1 MITSYEIRKE
11 NNEEVLYLKL
21 DFSDDF
27 AKFNFKEKTQKL
39 EEVVREFINKT
50 KLDFKGTKVAIVI
63 GGIVVGTL
71 ILKSPIFKI
80 ENEENLKLNNNIEVV
95 ENIKDLPILE
105 NSDYLNET
113 IDEKEADNIVSSNI
127 NKEEKEEET
136 INKNQTEQVENTKN
150 VEIENNVE
158 KEQTQIKEEQS
169 DSSVIEDITKKEEQ
183 PSTKEENKTY
193 VTVYRTNGTVINLEL
208 EEYVIGV
215 VGAEMPAS
223 FSEQALMA
231 QAIIARTY
239 ALKAKQTG
247 KKLTDTVSTQS
258 YIDIDQMKNKW
269 GNSFNT
275 YYNKIKNAVENT
287 NGEYL
292 SYNGNYI
299 EALYHST
306 NNGKTESSLDVFGNY
321 YPYLISVSSE
331 YDKNAS
337 SYLRTISMP
346 LDTISNKLGLS
357 LNNDSVISI
366 LSYTDGGN
374 IKEININGNNF
385 SGKKVRELLGLR
397 SADFDISISD
407 NNANITTRGYGHGVG
422 MSQYGANGMA
432 NAGYSYKD
440 ILSHY
445 YPGTTLTK

>member
-1 MITSYEIRKE
+1 MVINMFDNYIVKNETLYIDLNINYDFGNFKNTKTNFKKELKKFLNSLKINFNKIVLTCSGVIIGSIILTNNNFNDEVSMKYVPNIDTRIPYIAHYDNEEKTDDNIIVNNDVNEVKE
-11 NNEEVLYLKL
+11 NVNNSQNISKSV
-21 DFSDDF
+21 
-27 AKFNFKEKTQKL
+27 EKS
-39 EEVVREFINKT
+39 V
-50 KLDFKGTKVAIVI
+50 
-63 GGIVVGTL
+63 
-71 ILKSPIFKI
+71 
-80 ENEENLKLNNNIEVV
+80 NIEHT
-95 ENIKDLPILE
+95 N
-105 NSDYLNET
+105 
-113 IDEKEADNIVSSNI
+113 ADNTNVN
-127 NKEEKEEET
+127 
-136 INKNQTEQVENTKN
+136 NTTN
-150 VEIENNVE
+150 
-158 KEQTQIKEEQS
+158 
-169 DSSVIEDITKKEEQ
+169 SSVSEI
-183 PSTKEENKTY
+183 
-193 VTVYRTNGTVINLEL
+193 TVYRSNGSVINLNMTDYL
-208 EEYVIGV
+208 IGV
-215 VGAEMPAS
+215 VSSEMPAS
-223 FSEQALMA
+223 FNLEALKA
-231 QAIIARTY
+231 QSVLARTY

-269 GNSFNT
+269 GKSFNT

-357 LNNDSVISI
+357 LNNDSVINI

-432 NAGYSYKD
+432 NAGYGYKD

>member
-1 MITSYEIRKE
+1 MVINMFDNYIVKNETLYIDLNINYDFGNFKNTKTNFKKELKKFLNNLKINFNKIVLTCSGVIIGSIILTNNNFNNEVSMKYVPNIDTRIPYIAHYSNVEKIDDNIIVNSDVNEVKE
-11 NNEEVLYLKL
+11 NV
-21 DFSDDF
+21 
-27 AKFNFKEKTQKL
+27 
-39 EEVVREFINKT
+39 
-50 KLDFKGTKVAIVI
+50 
-63 GGIVVGTL
+63 
-71 ILKSPIFKI
+71 
-80 ENEENLKLNNNIEVV
+80 NISQD
-95 ENIKDLPILE
+95 I
-105 NSDYLNET
+105 S
-113 IDEKEADNIVSSNI
+113 
-127 NKEEKEEET
+127 
-136 INKNQTEQVENTKN
+136 KN
-150 VEIENNVE
+150 VENSVNKEPRIIENTN
-158 KEQTQIKEEQS
+158 S
-169 DSSVIEDITKKEEQ
+169 DNTTNSSMSEITI
-183 PSTKEENKTY
+183 
-193 VTVYRTNGTVINLEL
+193 YRSNGSVINLNMTDYL
-208 EEYVIGV
+208 IGV
-215 VGAEMPAS
+215 VSSEMPAS
-223 FSEQALMA
+223 FNLEALKA
-231 QAIIARTY
+231 QSVLTRTY

-247 KKLTDTVSTQS
+247 RKLTDTVSTQS

-337 SYLRTISMP
+337 NYLRTINMP

-357 LNNDSVISI
+357 LNNDSVINI

>member
-1 MITSYEIRKE
+1 MFDSYIVK
-11 NNEEVLYLKL
+11 NETLYIDLNINY
-21 DFSDDF
+21 DFG
-27 AKFNFKEKTQKL
+27 NFKNTKTSFKKEL
-39 EEVVREFINKT
+39 KEFLN
-50 KLDFKGTKVAIVI
+50 
-63 GGIVVGTL
+63 
-71 ILKSPIFKI
+71 
-80 ENEENLKLNNNIEVV
+80 NLKINFNKIVLTCSGVIIGSIILTNNNFNNKVSMKYV
-95 ENIKDLPILE
+95 PNIDTSIPYITHYDNEKKDDNISV
-105 NSDYLNET
+105 NNDVNET
-113 IDEKEADNIVSSNI
+113 A
-127 NKEEKEEET
+127 
-136 INKNQTEQVENTKN
+136 KN
-150 VEIENNVE
+150 VNNGQIINNNVE
-158 KEQTQIKEEQS
+158 KSVNTEYTNVDNTS
-169 DSSVIEDITKKEEQ
+169 TNNSTNSSVSEI
-183 PSTKEENKTY
+183 
-193 VTVYRTNGTVINLEL
+193 TVYRSNGSVINLNMTDYL
-208 EEYVIGV
+208 IGV
-215 VGAEMPAS
+215 VSSEMPAS
-223 FSEQALMA
+223 FNLEALKA
-231 QAIIARTY
+231 QSVLARTY

-275 YYNKIKNAVENT
+275 FYNKIKNAVENT

-337 SYLRTISMP
+337 SYLRTINMP

-357 LNNDSVISI
+357 LNNDSVINI

-397 SADFDISISD
+397 STDFDISISD

-440 ILSHY
+440 ILAHY

>member
-1 MITSYEIRKE
+1 MVINMFDSYIVKNEILYIDLNINYDFGNFKNTKTNFKKE
-11 NNEEVLYLKL
+11 LKKFLNSLKINFNKIVLTCSGVIIGSIILTNNNFNNEVSMKYVPNI
-21 DFSDDF
+21 DTRIPYITHYD
-27 AKFNFKEKTQKL
+27 
-39 EEVVREFINKT
+39 
-50 KLDFKGTKVAIVI
+50 
-63 GGIVVGTL
+63 
-71 ILKSPIFKI
+71 
-80 ENEENLKLNNNIEVV
+80 NEEKIDDNIIV
-95 ENIKDLPILE
+95 
-105 NSDYLNET
+105 NSDVNET
-113 IDEKEADNIVSSNI
+113 KKNVNSSQNIS
-127 NKEEKEEET
+127 
-136 INKNQTEQVENTKN
+136 KN
-150 VEIENNVE
+150 VEKSVNIEHTNTDNTSANN
-158 KEQTQIKEEQS
+158 TTN
-169 DSSVIEDITKKEEQ
+169 SSVSEI
-183 PSTKEENKTY
+183 
-193 VTVYRTNGTVINLEL
+193 TVYRSNGSVINLNMTNYL
-208 EEYVIGV
+208 IGV
-215 VGAEMPAS
+215 VSSEMPAS
-223 FSEQALMA
+223 FNLEALKA
-231 QAIIARTY
+231 QSVLARTY

-247 KKLTDTVSTQS
+247 KKLTDTASTQS
-258 YIDIDQMKNKW
+258 YIDMDQMKNKW
-269 GNSFNT
+269 GKSFNT

-337 SYLRTISMP
+337 SYLRTINMP

-397 SADFDISISD
+397 STDFDISISD

-432 NAGYSYKD
+432 NAGYGYKD

>member
-1 MITSYEIRKE
+1 MVINMFDNYIVKNETLYIDLNINYDFGNFKNTKTNFKKELKKFLNNLKINFNKIVLTCSGVIIGSIILTNNNFNNEVSMKYVPNIDTRIPYITHYGNEEKIDDNIIVNSDVNEIKE
-11 NNEEVLYLKL
+11 NV
-21 DFSDDF
+21 
-27 AKFNFKEKTQKL
+27 
-39 EEVVREFINKT
+39 
-50 KLDFKGTKVAIVI
+50 
-63 GGIVVGTL
+63 
-71 ILKSPIFKI
+71 
-80 ENEENLKLNNNIEVV
+80 NISQD
-95 ENIKDLPILE
+95 I
-105 NSDYLNET
+105 S
-113 IDEKEADNIVSSNI
+113 
-127 NKEEKEEET
+127 
-136 INKNQTEQVENTKN
+136 KN
-150 VEIENNVE
+150 VENYVNKEPKIIENTN
-158 KEQTQIKEEQS
+158 S
-169 DSSVIEDITKKEEQ
+169 DNTTNSSMSEITI
-183 PSTKEENKTY
+183 
-193 VTVYRTNGTVINLEL
+193 YRSNGSIINLNMTDYL
-208 EEYVIGV
+208 IGV
-215 VGAEMPAS
+215 VSSEMPAS
-223 FSEQALMA
+223 FNLEALKA
-231 QAIIARTY
+231 QSVLARTY

-269 GNSFNT
+269 ENSFNT

-337 SYLRTISMP
+337 SYLRTINMP
-346 LDTISNKLGLS
+346 LDTISNKLGLN

>member
-1 MITSYEIRKE
+1 MVINMFDNYIVKNETLYIDLNINYDFGNFKNTKTNFKKELKKFLNNLKINFNKIVLTCSGVIIGSIILTNNNFNNEVSMKYVPNIDTRIPYIAHYDNEEKTDDSIIVNSDVNETKE
-11 NNEEVLYLKL
+11 NVNN
-21 DFSDDF
+21 SQ
-27 AKFNFKEKTQKL
+27 N
-39 EEVVREFINKT
+39 IS
-50 KLDFKGTKVAIVI
+50 
-63 GGIVVGTL
+63 
-71 ILKSPIFKI
+71 KS
-80 ENEENLKLNNNIEVV
+80 
-95 ENIKDLPILE
+95 
-105 NSDYLNET
+105 
-113 IDEKEADNIVSSNI
+113 
-127 NKEEKEEET
+127 
-136 INKNQTEQVENTKN
+136 
-150 VEIENNVE
+150 VE
-158 KEQTQIKEEQS
+158 KSVNTEYVNTDNTS
-169 DSSVIEDITKKEEQ
+169 VNNTTNSSVSEI
-183 PSTKEENKTY
+183 
-193 VTVYRTNGTVINLEL
+193 TVYRSNGSVINLNMTDYL
-208 EEYVIGV
+208 IGV
-215 VGAEMPAS
+215 VSSEMPAS
-223 FSEQALMA
+223 FNLEALKA
-231 QAIIARTY
+231 QSVLARTY

-337 SYLRTISMP
+337 GYLRTINMP
-346 LDTISNKLGLS
+346 LDTISNKLGLN

-385 SGKKVRELLGLR
+385 SGKKLRELLGLR

>member
-1 MITSYEIRKE
+1 MFDNYIIKNETLYIDLNINYDFGNFKNTKTNFKNELKKFLNNLKINFNKIVLTCSGVIIGSIILTNNNF
-11 NNEEVLYLKL
+11 NNEVSMKYVPNIDTSIPYITHYDNEKK
-21 DFSDDF
+21 DD
-27 AKFNFKEKTQKL
+27 NIS
-39 EEVVREFINKT
+39 V
-50 KLDFKGTKVAIVI
+50 
-63 GGIVVGTL
+63 
-71 ILKSPIFKI
+71 
-80 ENEENLKLNNNIEVV
+80 NNDV
-95 ENIKDLPILE
+95 
-105 NSDYLNET
+105 NET
-113 IDEKEADNIVSSNI
+113 
-127 NKEEKEEET
+127 
-136 INKNQTEQVENTKN
+136 TKN
-150 VEIENNVE
+150 VNNGQIVNNNVE
-158 KEQTQIKEEQS
+158 KSVNTEHSNIDNVSFNSTTN
-169 DSSVIEDITKKEEQ
+169 SSVSEI
-183 PSTKEENKTY
+183 
-193 VTVYRTNGTVINLEL
+193 TVYRSNGSVINLNMTDYL
-208 EEYVIGV
+208 IGV
-215 VGAEMPAS
+215 VSSEMPAS
-223 FSEQALMA
+223 FNLEALKA
-231 QAIIARTY
+231 QSVLARTY

-247 KKLTDTVSTQS
+247 KKLTDTVNTQS

-337 SYLRTISMP
+337 SYLRTINMP

>member
-1 MITSYEIRKE
+1 MFDSYIIKNETLYIDLNINYDFGNFKNTKTNFKKELKKFLNSLKINFNKIVLTCSGIIIGSIILANNNFNDEVSMKYVPNIDTSIPYIAHYD
-11 NNEEVLYLKL
+11 NEEKT
-21 DFSDDF
+21 DD
-27 AKFNFKEKTQKL
+27 N
-39 EEVVREFINKT
+39 I
-50 KLDFKGTKVAIVI
+50 IV
-63 GGIVVGTL
+63 
-71 ILKSPIFKI
+71 
-80 ENEENLKLNNNIEVV
+80 NNDV
-95 ENIKDLPILE
+95 
-105 NSDYLNET
+105 NET
-113 IDEKEADNIVSSNI
+113 TENVNNSQNIS
-127 NKEEKEEET
+127 
-136 INKNQTEQVENTKN
+136 KN
-150 VEIENNVE
+150 VEKPVNTEHTNTDNTSTNN
-158 KEQTQIKEEQS
+158 TTN
-169 DSSVIEDITKKEEQ
+169 SSVSEI
-183 PSTKEENKTY
+183 
-193 VTVYRTNGTVINLEL
+193 TVYRSNGSVINLNMTDYL
-208 EEYVIGV
+208 IGV
-215 VGAEMPAS
+215 VSSEMPAS
-223 FSEQALMA
+223 FNLEALKA
-231 QAIIARTY
+231 QSVLARTY

-258 YIDIDQMKNKW
+258 YTDIDQMKNKW

-321 YPYLISVSSE
+321 YPYLVSVSSE

-366 LSYTDGGN
+366 ISYTDGGN

>member
-1 MITSYEIRKE
+1 MVINMFDNYIVKNETLYIDLNINYDFGNFKNTKTNFKKE
-11 NNEEVLYLKL
+11 LKKFLNSLKINFNKIVLTCSGVIIGSIILTNNNFNNEVSMKYIPNIDTKIPYIAHYDNE
-21 DFSDDF
+21 
-27 AKFNFKEKTQKL
+27 EKTDDN
-39 EEVVREFINKT
+39 I
-50 KLDFKGTKVAIVI
+50 IV
-63 GGIVVGTL
+63 
-71 ILKSPIFKI
+71 
-80 ENEENLKLNNNIEVV
+80 
-95 ENIKDLPILE
+95 
-105 NSDYLNET
+105 NSDVNET
-113 IDEKEADNIVSSNI
+113 KKNVNNSQNISKSVEKSVNTEHSNI
-127 NKEEKEEET
+127 D
-136 INKNQTEQVENTKN
+136 NTSA
-150 VEIENNVE
+150 NN
-158 KEQTQIKEEQS
+158 TTN
-169 DSSVIEDITKKEEQ
+169 SSVSKI
-183 PSTKEENKTY
+183 
-193 VTVYRTNGTVINLEL
+193 TVYRSNGSVINLNMTDYL
-208 EEYVIGV
+208 IGV
-215 VGAEMPAS
+215 VSSEMPAS
-223 FSEQALMA
+223 FNLEALKA
-231 QAIIARTY
+231 QSVLARTY

-299 EALYHST
+299 ETLYHST

-337 SYLRTISMP
+337 SYLRTINMP

-397 SADFDISISD
+397 SADFDICISD
-407 NNANITTRGYGHGVG
+407 NNANITTKGYGHGVG

-432 NAGYSYKD
+432 NAGYGYKD

>member
-1 MITSYEIRKE
+1 MFDNYIIKNETLYIDLNINYDFGNFKNTKTSFKKE
-11 NNEEVLYLKL
+11 LKEFLNNLKINFNKIVLTCSGIIIGSIILTNNNFNDEVSMKYIPNIDTSIPYIAHNDNEEKI
-21 DFSDDF
+21 DD
-27 AKFNFKEKTQKL
+27 
-39 EEVVREFINKT
+39 
-50 KLDFKGTKVAIVI
+50 
-63 GGIVVGTL
+63 
-71 ILKSPIFKI
+71 
-80 ENEENLKLNNNIEVV
+80 NIIIYNDV
-95 ENIKDLPILE
+95 
-105 NSDYLNET
+105 NET
-113 IDEKEADNIVSSNI
+113 
-127 NKEEKEEET
+127 
-136 INKNQTEQVENTKN
+136 TKN
-150 VEIENNVE
+150 VNNSQNISKNVE
-158 KEQTQIKEEQS
+158 KSVNTEHNNTDNTS
-169 DSSVIEDITKKEEQ
+169 SNNTTNSSVSEI
-183 PSTKEENKTY
+183 
-193 VTVYRTNGTVINLEL
+193 TVYRSNGSVINLNMTDYL
-208 EEYVIGV
+208 IGV
-215 VGAEMPAS
+215 VSSEMPAS
-223 FSEQALMA
+223 FNLEALKA
-231 QAIIARTY
+231 QSVLARTY

-337 SYLRTISMP
+337 SYLRTINMP
-346 LDTISNKLGLS
+346 LDTISNKLGLN

>member
-1 MITSYEIRKE
+1 MVINMFDNYIVKNETLYIDLNINYDFGNFKNTKTNFKKELKKFLNNLKINFNKIVLTCSGVIIGSIILTNNNFNNEVSIKYVPNIDTRIPYITHYGNEEKIDDNIIVNSDVNEIKE
-11 NNEEVLYLKL
+11 NV
-21 DFSDDF
+21 
-27 AKFNFKEKTQKL
+27 
-39 EEVVREFINKT
+39 
-50 KLDFKGTKVAIVI
+50 
-63 GGIVVGTL
+63 
-71 ILKSPIFKI
+71 
-80 ENEENLKLNNNIEVV
+80 NISQD
-95 ENIKDLPILE
+95 I
-105 NSDYLNET
+105 S
-113 IDEKEADNIVSSNI
+113 
-127 NKEEKEEET
+127 
-136 INKNQTEQVENTKN
+136 KN
-150 VEIENNVE
+150 VENYVNKEPKIIENTN
-158 KEQTQIKEEQS
+158 S
-169 DSSVIEDITKKEEQ
+169 DNTTNSSMSEITI
-183 PSTKEENKTY
+183 
-193 VTVYRTNGTVINLEL
+193 YRSNGSIINLNMTDYL
-208 EEYVIGV
+208 IGV
-215 VGAEMPAS
+215 VSSEMPAS
-223 FSEQALMA
+223 FNLEALKA
-231 QAIIARTY
+231 QSVLARTY

-269 GNSFNT
+269 ENSFNT

-337 SYLRTISMP
+337 SYLRTINMP
-346 LDTISNKLGLS
+346 LDTISNKLGLN

>member
-1 MITSYEIRKE
+1 MFDSYIIKNETLYIDLNINYDFGNFKNTKTNFKKELKKFLNSLKINFNKIVLTCSGVIIGSIILTNNNFNDEVSMKYVPNIDTSIPYIAHYD
-11 NNEEVLYLKL
+11 NEEKT
-21 DFSDDF
+21 DD
-27 AKFNFKEKTQKL
+27 N
-39 EEVVREFINKT
+39 I
-50 KLDFKGTKVAIVI
+50 IV
-63 GGIVVGTL
+63 
-71 ILKSPIFKI
+71 
-80 ENEENLKLNNNIEVV
+80 NNDV
-95 ENIKDLPILE
+95 
-105 NSDYLNET
+105 NET
-113 IDEKEADNIVSSNI
+113 TENVNNSQNIS
-127 NKEEKEEET
+127 
-136 INKNQTEQVENTKN
+136 KN
-150 VEIENNVE
+150 VEKPVNTEHTNTDNTSTNN
-158 KEQTQIKEEQS
+158 TTN
-169 DSSVIEDITKKEEQ
+169 SSVSEI
-183 PSTKEENKTY
+183 
-193 VTVYRTNGTVINLEL
+193 TVYRSNGSVINLNMTDYL
-208 EEYVIGV
+208 IGV
-215 VGAEMPAS
+215 VSSEMPAS
-223 FSEQALMA
+223 FNLEALKA
-231 QAIIARTY
+231 QSVLARTY

-321 YPYLISVSSE
+321 YPYLVSVSSE

-366 LSYTDGGN
+366 ISYTDGGN

-422 MSQYGANGMA
+422 MSQYGANEIA

>member
-1 MITSYEIRKE
+1 MFDNYIVKNETLYIDLNINYDFGNFKNTKTNFKKE
-11 NNEEVLYLKL
+11 LKKFLNNLKINFNKIVLTCSGVIIGSIILTNNNFNNEVSMKYVPNIDTRIPYITHYDNE
-21 DFSDDF
+21 
-27 AKFNFKEKTQKL
+27 EKTDDN
-39 EEVVREFINKT
+39 I
-50 KLDFKGTKVAIVI
+50 IV
-63 GGIVVGTL
+63 
-71 ILKSPIFKI
+71 
-80 ENEENLKLNNNIEVV
+80 NNDV
-95 ENIKDLPILE
+95 
-105 NSDYLNET
+105 NET
-113 IDEKEADNIVSSNI
+113 
-127 NKEEKEEET
+127 
-136 INKNQTEQVENTKN
+136 TKN
-150 VEIENNVE
+150 VNNGQIINNNVE
-158 KEQTQIKEEQS
+158 KSVNTEYTNV
-169 DSSVIEDITKKEEQ
+169 DNTNVNNTTNSSVSEITI
-183 PSTKEENKTY
+183 
-193 VTVYRTNGTVINLEL
+193 YRSNGSVINLNMTDYL
-208 EEYVIGV
+208 IGV
-215 VGAEMPAS
+215 VSSEMPAS
-223 FSEQALMA
+223 FNLEALKT
-231 QAIIARTY
+231 QSVLARTY

-247 KKLTDTVSTQS
+247 KKLTDTVNTQS

-337 SYLRTISMP
+337 SYLKAISMP
-346 LDTISNKLGLS
+346 LDTISNKLGLN

>member
-1 MITSYEIRKE
+1 MFDNYIVKNETLYIDLNINYDFGNFKNTKTNFKKELKKFLNSLKINFNKIVLTCSGVIIGSIILTNNNFNDEVSMKYVPNIDTRIPYIAHYDNEEKTDDNIIVNNDVNEVKE
-11 NNEEVLYLKL
+11 NVNNSQNISKSV
-21 DFSDDF
+21 
-27 AKFNFKEKTQKL
+27 EKS
-39 EEVVREFINKT
+39 V
-50 KLDFKGTKVAIVI
+50 
-63 GGIVVGTL
+63 
-71 ILKSPIFKI
+71 
-80 ENEENLKLNNNIEVV
+80 NIEHT
-95 ENIKDLPILE
+95 N
-105 NSDYLNET
+105 
-113 IDEKEADNIVSSNI
+113 ADNTNVN
-127 NKEEKEEET
+127 
-136 INKNQTEQVENTKN
+136 NTTN
-150 VEIENNVE
+150 
-158 KEQTQIKEEQS
+158 
-169 DSSVIEDITKKEEQ
+169 SSVSEI
-183 PSTKEENKTY
+183 
-193 VTVYRTNGTVINLEL
+193 TVYRSNGSVINLNMTDYL
-208 EEYVIGV
+208 IGV
-215 VGAEMPAS
+215 VSSEMPAS
-223 FSEQALMA
+223 FNLEALKA
-231 QAIIARTY
+231 QSVLARTY

-269 GNSFNT
+269 GKSFNT

-357 LNNDSVISI
+357 LNNDSVINI

-432 NAGYSYKD
+432 NAGYGYKD

>member
-1 MITSYEIRKE
+1 MVINMFDNYIVKNETLYIDLNINYDFGNFKNTKTNFKKE
-11 NNEEVLYLKL
+11 LKKFLNSLKINFNKIVLTCSGIIIGSIILINNNFNNEVSMKYVPNIDTRIPYIAHYDNE
-21 DFSDDF
+21 
-27 AKFNFKEKTQKL
+27 EKTDDNIIVNNDVN
-39 EEVVREFINKT
+39 ET
-50 KLDFKGTKVAIVI
+50 KKNVNNSQNIS
-63 GGIVVGTL
+63 
-71 ILKSPIFKI
+71 KSVEKSV
-80 ENEENLKLNNNIEVV
+80 NIEHA
-95 ENIKDLPILE
+95 N
-105 NSDYLNET
+105 
-113 IDEKEADNIVSSNI
+113 ADNTSVN
-127 NKEEKEEET
+127 
-136 INKNQTEQVENTKN
+136 NTTN
-150 VEIENNVE
+150 
-158 KEQTQIKEEQS
+158 
-169 DSSVIEDITKKEEQ
+169 SSVSEI
-183 PSTKEENKTY
+183 
-193 VTVYRTNGTVINLEL
+193 TVYRSNGSVINLNMTDYL
-208 EEYVIGV
+208 IGV
-215 VGAEMPAS
+215 VSSEMPAS
-223 FSEQALMA
+223 FNLEALKA
-231 QAIIARTY
+231 QSVLARTY
-239 ALKAKQTG
+239 ALKTKQTE

-357 LNNDSVISI
+357 LNNDSVINI

-374 IKEININGNNF
+374 IKEININENNF

>member
-1 MITSYEIRKE
+1 MVINMFDNYIVKNETLYIDLNINYDFGNFKNTKINFKKELKKFLNNLKINFNKIVLTCSGVIIGSIILTNNNFNNEVSMKYVPNIDTRIPYITHYSNEEKIDDNIIVNSDVNEVKE
-11 NNEEVLYLKL
+11 NV
-21 DFSDDF
+21 
-27 AKFNFKEKTQKL
+27 
-39 EEVVREFINKT
+39 
-50 KLDFKGTKVAIVI
+50 
-63 GGIVVGTL
+63 
-71 ILKSPIFKI
+71 
-80 ENEENLKLNNNIEVV
+80 NISQD
-95 ENIKDLPILE
+95 I
-105 NSDYLNET
+105 S
-113 IDEKEADNIVSSNI
+113 
-127 NKEEKEEET
+127 
-136 INKNQTEQVENTKN
+136 KN
-150 VEIENNVE
+150 VENSVNKEPRIIENTN
-158 KEQTQIKEEQS
+158 S
-169 DSSVIEDITKKEEQ
+169 DNTTNSSMSEITI
-183 PSTKEENKTY
+183 
-193 VTVYRTNGTVINLEL
+193 YRSNGSIINLNMTDYL
-208 EEYVIGV
+208 IGV
-215 VGAEMPAS
+215 VSSEMPAS
-223 FSEQALMA
+223 FNLEALKA
-231 QAIIARTY
+231 QSVLARTY

-269 GNSFNT
+269 ENSFNT

-337 SYLRTISMP
+337 SYLRTINMP

>member
-1 MITSYEIRKE
+1 MVINMFDNYIVKNETLYIDLNINYDFGNFKNTKTNFKKELKKFLNNLKINFNKIVLTCSGVIIGSIILTNNNFNNEVSIKYVPNIDTRIPYITHYGNEEKIDDNIIVNSDVNKIKE
-11 NNEEVLYLKL
+11 NV
-21 DFSDDF
+21 
-27 AKFNFKEKTQKL
+27 
-39 EEVVREFINKT
+39 
-50 KLDFKGTKVAIVI
+50 
-63 GGIVVGTL
+63 
-71 ILKSPIFKI
+71 
-80 ENEENLKLNNNIEVV
+80 NISQD
-95 ENIKDLPILE
+95 I
-105 NSDYLNET
+105 S
-113 IDEKEADNIVSSNI
+113 
-127 NKEEKEEET
+127 
-136 INKNQTEQVENTKN
+136 KN
-150 VEIENNVE
+150 VENYVNKEPKIIENTN
-158 KEQTQIKEEQS
+158 S
-169 DSSVIEDITKKEEQ
+169 DNTTNSSMSEITI
-183 PSTKEENKTY
+183 
-193 VTVYRTNGTVINLEL
+193 YRSNGSIINLNMTDYL
-208 EEYVIGV
+208 IGV
-215 VGAEMPAS
+215 VSSEMPAS
-223 FSEQALMA
+223 FNLEALKA
-231 QAIIARTY
+231 QSVLARTY

-269 GNSFNT
+269 ENSFNT

-337 SYLRTISMP
+337 SYLRTINMP
-346 LDTISNKLGLS
+346 LDTISNKLGLN

>member
-1 MITSYEIRKE
+1 MVINMFDNYIVKNETLYIDLNINYDFGNFKNTKTNFKKELKKFLNNLKINFNKIVLTCSGVIIGSIILTNNNFNNEVSMKYVPNIDTRIPYITHYGNEEKIDDNIIVNSDVNEVKE
-11 NNEEVLYLKL
+11 NV
-21 DFSDDF
+21 
-27 AKFNFKEKTQKL
+27 
-39 EEVVREFINKT
+39 
-50 KLDFKGTKVAIVI
+50 
-63 GGIVVGTL
+63 
-71 ILKSPIFKI
+71 
-80 ENEENLKLNNNIEVV
+80 NISQD
-95 ENIKDLPILE
+95 I
-105 NSDYLNET
+105 S
-113 IDEKEADNIVSSNI
+113 
-127 NKEEKEEET
+127 
-136 INKNQTEQVENTKN
+136 KN
-150 VEIENNVE
+150 VENYVNKEPKIIENTN
-158 KEQTQIKEEQS
+158 S
-169 DSSVIEDITKKEEQ
+169 DNTTNSSMSEITI
-183 PSTKEENKTY
+183 
-193 VTVYRTNGTVINLEL
+193 YRSNGSIINLNMTDYL
-208 EEYVIGV
+208 IGV
-215 VGAEMPAS
+215 VSSEMPAS
-223 FSEQALMA
+223 FNLEALKA
-231 QAIIARTY
+231 QSVLARTY

-269 GNSFNT
+269 RNSFNT

-337 SYLRTISMP
+337 SYLRTINTP
-346 LDTISNKLGLS
+346 LDTISNKLGLN

>member
-1 MITSYEIRKE
+1 MFDNYIIKNETLYIDLNINYDFGNFKNTKTNFKKE
-11 NNEEVLYLKL
+11 LNKFLNNLKINFNKIVLTCSGIIIGSIILTNNNFNDEVSMKYIPNIDTNIPYIAHNDNEEKI
-21 DFSDDF
+21 DD
-27 AKFNFKEKTQKL
+27 NII
-39 EEVVREFINKT
+39 INN
-50 KLDFKGTKVAIVI
+50 DV
-63 GGIVVGTL
+63 
-71 ILKSPIFKI
+71 
-80 ENEENLKLNNNIEVV
+80 
-95 ENIKDLPILE
+95 
-105 NSDYLNET
+105 NET
-113 IDEKEADNIVSSNI
+113 
-127 NKEEKEEET
+127 
-136 INKNQTEQVENTKN
+136 TKN
-150 VEIENNVE
+150 VNNIQNISKNVE
-158 KEQTQIKEEQS
+158 KSVNTEHTNV
-169 DSSVIEDITKKEEQ
+169 DNTTVNNTTNSSVSEI
-183 PSTKEENKTY
+183 
-193 VTVYRTNGTVINLEL
+193 TVYRLNGNVIKLNMTDYL
-208 EEYVIGV
+208 IGV
-215 VGAEMPAS
+215 VSSEMPAS
-223 FSEQALMA
+223 FNLEALKA
-231 QAIIARTY
+231 QSVLARTY

-337 SYLRTISMP
+337 SYLRTINMP
-346 LDTISNKLGLS
+346 IDTISNKLGLN

-385 SGKKVRELLGLR
+385 SGKNVRELLGLR

>member
-1 MITSYEIRKE
+1 MVINMFDNYIVR
-11 NNEEVLYLKL
+11 NETLYIDLNINY
-21 DFSDDF
+21 DFG
-27 AKFNFKEKTQKL
+27 NFKNTKT
-39 EEVVREFINKT
+39 N
-50 KLDFKGTKVAIVI
+50 FKKE
-63 GGIVVGTL
+63 
-71 ILKSPIFKI
+71 LKNFLNS
-80 ENEENLKLNNNIEVV
+80 LKLNFNKIVLTCSGIIIGSIILTNNNFNDDVSMKYV
-95 ENIKDLPILE
+95 PNIDTSIPYIAHSDNEEKTDDNIIV
-105 NSDYLNET
+105 NSDVNET
-113 IDEKEADNIVSSNI
+113 TENVNNSQNIS
-127 NKEEKEEET
+127 
-136 INKNQTEQVENTKN
+136 KN
-150 VEIENNVE
+150 VEKSVNTEHTNTDNTSTNN
-158 KEQTQIKEEQS
+158 TTN
-169 DSSVIEDITKKEEQ
+169 SSVSEIA
-183 PSTKEENKTY
+183 
-193 VTVYRTNGTVINLEL
+193 VYRSNGSVINLNMTDYL
-208 EEYVIGV
+208 IGV
-215 VGAEMPAS
+215 VSSEMPAS
-223 FSEQALMA
+223 FNLEALKA
-231 QAIIARTY
+231 QSILARTY

-321 YPYLISVSSE
+321 YPYLVSVSSE

-357 LNNDSVISI
+357 LNNDSVINI

-440 ILSHY
+440 ILSYY

>member
-1 MITSYEIRKE
+1 MVRNMFDNYIVKNETLYIDLNINYDFGNFKNTKTSFKNELKKFLNSLKINFNKIVLTCSGVIIGSIILTNNNFNNEVSMKYVPNIDTSIPYIAHYDNEEKIDDNISVNSDVNEVKE
-11 NNEEVLYLKL
+11 NVNN
-21 DFSDDF
+21 S
-27 AKFNFKEKTQKL
+27 QI
-39 EEVVREFINKT
+39 IN
-50 KLDFKGTKVAIVI
+50 
-63 GGIVVGTL
+63 
-71 ILKSPIFKI
+71 
-80 ENEENLKLNNNIEVV
+80 
-95 ENIKDLPILE
+95 
-105 NSDYLNET
+105 
-113 IDEKEADNIVSSNI
+113 
-127 NKEEKEEET
+127 
-136 INKNQTEQVENTKN
+136 
-150 VEIENNVE
+150 NNVE
-158 KEQTQIKEEQS
+158 NPVNIEHTNVDNTS
-169 DSSVIEDITKKEEQ
+169 TNNTTNSSVSEI
-183 PSTKEENKTY
+183 
-193 VTVYRTNGTVINLEL
+193 TVYRSNGSVINLNMTDYL
-208 EEYVIGV
+208 IGV
-215 VGAEMPAS
+215 VSSEMPAS
-223 FSEQALMA
+223 FNLEALKA
-231 QAIIARTY
+231 QSVLARTY

-287 NGEYL
+287 NGKYL

-337 SYLRTISMP
+337 SYLRTINMP

-357 LNNDSVISI
+357 LNNNSVISI

-445 YPGTTLTK
+445 YPGATLTK

>member
-1 MITSYEIRKE
+1 MFDNYIVKNETLYIDLNINYDFGNFKNTKTNFKKE
-11 NNEEVLYLKL
+11 LKKFLNSLKINFNKIVLTCSGVIIGSIILTNNNFNNEVSMKYIPNIDTKIPYIAHYDNE
-21 DFSDDF
+21 
-27 AKFNFKEKTQKL
+27 EKTDDN
-39 EEVVREFINKT
+39 I
-50 KLDFKGTKVAIVI
+50 IV
-63 GGIVVGTL
+63 
-71 ILKSPIFKI
+71 
-80 ENEENLKLNNNIEVV
+80 
-95 ENIKDLPILE
+95 
-105 NSDYLNET
+105 NSDVNET
-113 IDEKEADNIVSSNI
+113 KKNVNNSQNISKSVEKSVNTEHSNI
-127 NKEEKEEET
+127 D
-136 INKNQTEQVENTKN
+136 NTST
-150 VEIENNVE
+150 NN
-158 KEQTQIKEEQS
+158 TTN
-169 DSSVIEDITKKEEQ
+169 SSVSEII
-183 PSTKEENKTY
+183 
-193 VTVYRTNGTVINLEL
+193 VYMSNGSVINLNMTDYL
-208 EEYVIGV
+208 IGV
-215 VGAEMPAS
+215 VSSEMPAS
-223 FSEQALMA
+223 FNLEALKA
-231 QAIIARTY
+231 QSVLARTY
-239 ALKAKQTG
+239 VLKAKQTG

-331 YDKNAS
+331 YDKNTS
-337 SYLRTISMP
+337 SYLRTINMP
-346 LDTISNKLGLS
+346 LDAISNKLGLS

>member
-1 MITSYEIRKE
+1 MVINMFDNYIVR
-11 NNEEVLYLKL
+11 NETLYIDLNINY
-21 DFSDDF
+21 DFG
-27 AKFNFKEKTQKL
+27 NFKNTKT
-39 EEVVREFINKT
+39 N
-50 KLDFKGTKVAIVI
+50 FKKE
-63 GGIVVGTL
+63 
-71 ILKSPIFKI
+71 LKNFLNS
-80 ENEENLKLNNNIEVV
+80 LKLNFNKIVLTCSGVIIGSIILTNNNFNDDVSMKYV
-95 ENIKDLPILE
+95 PNIDTSVPYIAHSDNEDKTDDNIIV
-105 NSDYLNET
+105 NSDVNET
-113 IDEKEADNIVSSNI
+113 TENVNNSQNIS
-127 NKEEKEEET
+127 
-136 INKNQTEQVENTKN
+136 KN
-150 VEIENNVE
+150 VEKSVNTEHTNTDNTSVNN
-158 KEQTQIKEEQS
+158 TTN
-169 DSSVIEDITKKEEQ
+169 SSVSEIA
-183 PSTKEENKTY
+183 
-193 VTVYRTNGTVINLEL
+193 VYRSNGSVINLNMTDYL
-208 EEYVIGV
+208 IGV
-215 VGAEMPAS
+215 VSSEMPAS
-223 FSEQALMA
+223 FNLEALKA
-231 QAIIARTY
+231 QSVLARTY

-292 SYNGNYI
+292 SYNENYI

-321 YPYLISVSSE
+321 YPYLVSVSSE

-366 LSYTDGGN
+366 ISYTDGGN

>member
-1 MITSYEIRKE
+1 MFDNYIIKNETLYIDLNINYDFGNFKNTKTSFKKELKEFLNNLKINFNKIVLTCSGIIIGSIILINNNFNYEVSMKYVPNIDTSIPYIAH
-11 NNEEVLYLKL
+11 NDNEEKI
-21 DFSDDF
+21 DNDII
-27 AKFNFKEKTQKL
+27 
-39 EEVVREFINKT
+39 INN
-50 KLDFKGTKVAIVI
+50 DV
-63 GGIVVGTL
+63 
-71 ILKSPIFKI
+71 
-80 ENEENLKLNNNIEVV
+80 
-95 ENIKDLPILE
+95 
-105 NSDYLNET
+105 NET
-113 IDEKEADNIVSSNI
+113 TENGNNSQNIS
-127 NKEEKEEET
+127 
-136 INKNQTEQVENTKN
+136 KN
-150 VEIENNVE
+150 VEKSVNTEHTNADNTSVNN
-158 KEQTQIKEEQS
+158 TTN
-169 DSSVIEDITKKEEQ
+169 SSVSEI
-183 PSTKEENKTY
+183 
-193 VTVYRTNGTVINLEL
+193 TVYRLNGSVIKLNMTDYL
-208 EEYVIGV
+208 IGV
-215 VGAEMPAS
+215 VSSEMPAS
-223 FSEQALMA
+223 FNLEALKA
-231 QAIIARTY
+231 QSVLARTY
-239 ALKAKQTG
+239 ALKAKQTE

-337 SYLRTISMP
+337 SYLRTINMP
-346 LDTISNKLGLS
+346 IDTISNKLGLN

-397 SADFDISISD
+397 STDFDISISD

>member
-1 MITSYEIRKE
+1 MFDNYIIKNETLYIDLNINYDFGNFKNTKTSFKKELKKFLNSLKINFNKIVLTCSGIIIGSIILTNNNFNNEVSMKYVPNIDTKIPYIAHYDNEEKIDDNIIVNSDVNEVKE
-11 NNEEVLYLKL
+11 NV
-21 DFSDDF
+21 
-27 AKFNFKEKTQKL
+27 
-39 EEVVREFINKT
+39 
-50 KLDFKGTKVAIVI
+50 
-63 GGIVVGTL
+63 
-71 ILKSPIFKI
+71 
-80 ENEENLKLNNNIEVV
+80 NISQ
-95 ENIKDLPILE
+95 NII
-105 NSDYLNET
+105 
-113 IDEKEADNIVSSNI
+113 
-127 NKEEKEEET
+127 
-136 INKNQTEQVENTKN
+136 KN
-150 VEIENNVE
+150 VEKSVNIEHANTDNTSANN
-158 KEQTQIKEEQS
+158 TTN
-169 DSSVIEDITKKEEQ
+169 SSVSEI
-183 PSTKEENKTY
+183 
-193 VTVYRTNGTVINLEL
+193 TVYRSNGSVINLNMTDYL
-208 EEYVIGV
+208 IGV
-215 VGAEMPAS
+215 VSSEMPAS
-223 FSEQALMA
+223 FNLEALKA
-231 QAIIARTY
+231 QSVLARTY

-269 GNSFNT
+269 GNSFNIF
-275 YYNKIKNAVENT
+275 YNKIKNAVENT
-287 NGEYL
+287 NEEYL

>member
-1 MITSYEIRKE
+1 MVINMFDNYIVKNETLYIDLNINYDFGNFKNTKTNFKKELKKFLNNLKINFNKIILTCSGVIIGSIILTNNNFNNEVSMKYVPNIDTRIPYITHYGNEEKIDDNIIVNSDVNEIKE
-11 NNEEVLYLKL
+11 NV
-21 DFSDDF
+21 
-27 AKFNFKEKTQKL
+27 
-39 EEVVREFINKT
+39 
-50 KLDFKGTKVAIVI
+50 
-63 GGIVVGTL
+63 
-71 ILKSPIFKI
+71 
-80 ENEENLKLNNNIEVV
+80 NISQD
-95 ENIKDLPILE
+95 I
-105 NSDYLNET
+105 S
-113 IDEKEADNIVSSNI
+113 
-127 NKEEKEEET
+127 
-136 INKNQTEQVENTKN
+136 KN
-150 VEIENNVE
+150 VENYVNKEPKIIENTN
-158 KEQTQIKEEQS
+158 S
-169 DSSVIEDITKKEEQ
+169 DNTTNSSMSEITI
-183 PSTKEENKTY
+183 
-193 VTVYRTNGTVINLEL
+193 YRSNGSIINLNMTDYL
-208 EEYVIGV
+208 IGV
-215 VGAEMPAS
+215 VSSEMPAS
-223 FSEQALMA
+223 FNLEALKA
-231 QAIIARTY
+231 QSVLARTY
-239 ALKAKQTG
+239 ALKAKQTE

-269 GNSFNT
+269 ENSFNT

-337 SYLRTISMP
+337 SYLRTINTP
-346 LDTISNKLGLS
+346 LDTISNKLGLN

>member
-1 MITSYEIRKE
+1 MFDSYIVKNETLYIDLNINYDFGNFRNTKTSFKNELKKFLNNLKINFNKIVLTCSGVIIGSIILTNNNF
-11 NNEEVLYLKL
+11 NNEVSMKYVPNIDTSIPYITHYDNEKK
-21 DFSDDF
+21 DD
-27 AKFNFKEKTQKL
+27 NIS
-39 EEVVREFINKT
+39 V
-50 KLDFKGTKVAIVI
+50 
-63 GGIVVGTL
+63 
-71 ILKSPIFKI
+71 
-80 ENEENLKLNNNIEVV
+80 NNDV
-95 ENIKDLPILE
+95 
-105 NSDYLNET
+105 NET
-113 IDEKEADNIVSSNI
+113 
-127 NKEEKEEET
+127 
-136 INKNQTEQVENTKN
+136 TKN
-150 VEIENNVE
+150 VNNGQIINNNVE
-158 KEQTQIKEEQS
+158 KSVNTEYTNVDNTS
-169 DSSVIEDITKKEEQ
+169 TNNTTNSSVSEI
-183 PSTKEENKTY
+183 
-193 VTVYRTNGTVINLEL
+193 TVYRSNGSVINLNMTDYL
-208 EEYVIGV
+208 IGV
-215 VGAEMPAS
+215 VSSEMPAS
-223 FSEQALMA
+223 FNFEALKA
-231 QAIIARTY
+231 QSVLARTY

-287 NGEYL
+287 NEEYL

-445 YPGTTLTK
+445 YPGATLTK

>member
-1 MITSYEIRKE
+1 MVINMFDNYIVKNKTLYIDLNINYDFGNFKNTKTSFKKELKKFLNSLKINFNKIVLTCSGVIIGSIILTNNNFNDDVSMKYVPNIDTSIPYIAHSDNEEKTDDNIIVNNDVNETKE
-11 NNEEVLYLKL
+11 NV
-21 DFSDDF
+21 
-27 AKFNFKEKTQKL
+27 
-39 EEVVREFINKT
+39 
-50 KLDFKGTKVAIVI
+50 
-63 GGIVVGTL
+63 
-71 ILKSPIFKI
+71 
-80 ENEENLKLNNNIEVV
+80 NNSQNI
-95 ENIKDLPILE
+95 
-105 NSDYLNET
+105 S
-113 IDEKEADNIVSSNI
+113 
-127 NKEEKEEET
+127 
-136 INKNQTEQVENTKN
+136 KN
-150 VEIENNVE
+150 VEKSVNTEHTNTDNTSVNN
-158 KEQTQIKEEQS
+158 TTN
-169 DSSVIEDITKKEEQ
+169 SSVSEIA
-183 PSTKEENKTY
+183 
-193 VTVYRTNGTVINLEL
+193 VYRSNGSVINLNMTDYL
-208 EEYVIGV
+208 IGV
-215 VGAEMPAS
+215 VSSEMPAS
-223 FSEQALMA
+223 FNLEALKA
-231 QAIIARTY
+231 QSVLARTY

-292 SYNGNYI
+292 SYNENYI

-321 YPYLISVSSE
+321 YPYLVSVSSE

-366 LSYTDGGN
+366 ISYTDGGN

>member
-1 MITSYEIRKE
+1 MFDNYIIKNETLYIDLNINYDFGNFKNTKTNFKKE
-11 NNEEVLYLKL
+11 LKKFLNNLKINFNKIVLTCSGIIIGSIILTNNNFNNEVSMKYVPNIDTSIPYIAHYDNE
-21 DFSDDF
+21 
-27 AKFNFKEKTQKL
+27 EKTDDN
-39 EEVVREFINKT
+39 I
-50 KLDFKGTKVAIVI
+50 IV
-63 GGIVVGTL
+63 
-71 ILKSPIFKI
+71 
-80 ENEENLKLNNNIEVV
+80 NNDV
-95 ENIKDLPILE
+95 
-105 NSDYLNET
+105 NET
-113 IDEKEADNIVSSNI
+113 TENVNNSQNIS
-127 NKEEKEEET
+127 
-136 INKNQTEQVENTKN
+136 KN
-150 VEIENNVE
+150 VEKPVNTEHTSIDNTSTNN
-158 KEQTQIKEEQS
+158 TTN
-169 DSSVIEDITKKEEQ
+169 SSVSEI
-183 PSTKEENKTY
+183 
-193 VTVYRTNGTVINLEL
+193 TVYRSNGSVINLNMTDYL
-208 EEYVIGV
+208 IGV
-215 VGAEMPAS
+215 VSSEMPAS
-223 FSEQALMA
+223 FNLEALKA
-231 QAIIARTY
+231 QSVLARTY
-239 ALKAKQTG
+239 ALKAKQTE

-337 SYLRTISMP
+337 SYLRTINMP
-346 LDTISNKLGLS
+346 IDTISNKLGLN

-397 SADFDISISD
+397 STDFDISISD

>member
-1 MITSYEIRKE
+1 MVINMFDSYIVKNEILYIDLNINYDFGNFKNTKTNFKKE
-11 NNEEVLYLKL
+11 LKKFLNSLKINFNKIVLTCSGVIIGSIILTNNNFNNEVSMKYVPNI
-21 DFSDDF
+21 DTRIPYITHYD
-27 AKFNFKEKTQKL
+27 
-39 EEVVREFINKT
+39 
-50 KLDFKGTKVAIVI
+50 
-63 GGIVVGTL
+63 
-71 ILKSPIFKI
+71 
-80 ENEENLKLNNNIEVV
+80 NEEKIDDNIIV
-95 ENIKDLPILE
+95 
-105 NSDYLNET
+105 NSDVNET
-113 IDEKEADNIVSSNI
+113 KKNVNSSQNIS
-127 NKEEKEEET
+127 
-136 INKNQTEQVENTKN
+136 KN
-150 VEIENNVE
+150 VEKSVNTEHSNIDNTSTNN
-158 KEQTQIKEEQS
+158 TTN
-169 DSSVIEDITKKEEQ
+169 SSVSEI
-183 PSTKEENKTY
+183 
-193 VTVYRTNGTVINLEL
+193 TVYRSNGSVINLNMTDYL
-208 EEYVIGV
+208 IGV
-215 VGAEMPAS
+215 VSSEMPAS
-223 FSEQALMA
+223 FNLEALKA
-231 QAIIARTY
+231 QSVLARTY

-258 YIDIDQMKNKW
+258 YIDMDQMKNKW

-337 SYLRTISMP
+337 SYLKAISMP
-346 LDTISNKLGLS
+346 IDTISNKLGLS

-385 SGKKVRELLGLR
+385 SGKKIRELLGLR

-432 NAGYSYKD
+432 NAGYGYKD

>member
-1 MITSYEIRKE
+1 MVINMFDSYIVKNETLYIDLNINYDFGNFRNTKTSFKNELKKFLNNLKINFNKIVLTCSGVIIGSIILTNNNFNDEVSMKYVPNIDTRIPYIAHYD
-11 NNEEVLYLKL
+11 NEEKT
-21 DFSDDF
+21 DDNIIVNNDVNEI
-27 AKFNFKEKTQKL
+27 KKNVNKSQNISKSVEKS
-39 EEVVREFINKT
+39 V
-50 KLDFKGTKVAIVI
+50 
-63 GGIVVGTL
+63 
-71 ILKSPIFKI
+71 
-80 ENEENLKLNNNIEVV
+80 NIEHT
-95 ENIKDLPILE
+95 N
-105 NSDYLNET
+105 
-113 IDEKEADNIVSSNI
+113 ADNTNVN
-127 NKEEKEEET
+127 
-136 INKNQTEQVENTKN
+136 NTTN
-150 VEIENNVE
+150 
-158 KEQTQIKEEQS
+158 
-169 DSSVIEDITKKEEQ
+169 SSVSEI
-183 PSTKEENKTY
+183 
-193 VTVYRTNGTVINLEL
+193 TVYRSNGSVINLNITDYL
-208 EEYVIGV
+208 IGV
-215 VGAEMPAS
+215 VSSEMPAS
-223 FSEQALMA
+223 FNLEALKA
-231 QAIIARTY
+231 QSVLARTY

-258 YIDIDQMKNKW
+258 YIDMDQMKNKW

-337 SYLRTISMP
+337 SYLRTINMS

-357 LNNDSVISI
+357 LNNDSVINI

-432 NAGYSYKD
+432 NAGYSYKN

>member
-1 MITSYEIRKE
+1 MVINMFDNYIVR
-11 NNEEVLYLKL
+11 NETLYIDLNINY
-21 DFSDDF
+21 DFG
-27 AKFNFKEKTQKL
+27 NFKNTKT
-39 EEVVREFINKT
+39 N
-50 KLDFKGTKVAIVI
+50 FKKE
-63 GGIVVGTL
+63 
-71 ILKSPIFKI
+71 LKNFLNS
-80 ENEENLKLNNNIEVV
+80 LKLNFNKIVLTCSGIIIGSIILINNNFNDDVSMKYV
-95 ENIKDLPILE
+95 PNIDTSIPYIAHSDNEEKTDDNIIV
-105 NSDYLNET
+105 NSDVNET
-113 IDEKEADNIVSSNI
+113 TENVNNSQNIS
-127 NKEEKEEET
+127 
-136 INKNQTEQVENTKN
+136 KN
-150 VEIENNVE
+150 VEKSVNTEHTNTDNTSTNN
-158 KEQTQIKEEQS
+158 TTN
-169 DSSVIEDITKKEEQ
+169 SSVSEIA
-183 PSTKEENKTY
+183 
-193 VTVYRTNGTVINLEL
+193 VYRSNGSVINLNMTDYL
-208 EEYVIGV
+208 IGV
-215 VGAEMPAS
+215 VSSEMPAS
-223 FSEQALMA
+223 FNLEALKA
-231 QAIIARTY
+231 QSILARTY

-321 YPYLISVSSE
+321 YPYLVSVSSE

-357 LNNDSVISI
+357 LNNDSVINI

>member
-1 MITSYEIRKE
+1 MVINMFDNYIIKNETLYIDLNINYEFGNFKNTKKSFKKE
-11 NNEEVLYLKL
+11 LKKFLNSLKINFNKIVLTCSGIIIGSIILTNNNFNNEVSMKYVPNIDTSIPYIAHYDNE
-21 DFSDDF
+21 
-27 AKFNFKEKTQKL
+27 EKTDDN
-39 EEVVREFINKT
+39 I
-50 KLDFKGTKVAIVI
+50 IVNSD
-63 GGIVVGTL
+63 VNET
-71 ILKSPIFKI
+71 
-80 ENEENLKLNNNIEVV
+80 EENVNN
-95 ENIKDLPILE
+95 
-105 NSDYLNET
+105 SQ
-113 IDEKEADNIVSSNI
+113 NI
-127 NKEEKEEET
+127 NK
-136 INKNQTEQVENTKN
+136 
-150 VEIENNVE
+150 NVE
-158 KEQTQIKEEQS
+158 KSVNIEHNNTDNTS
-169 DSSVIEDITKKEEQ
+169 SNNTTNSSVSEITI
-183 PSTKEENKTY
+183 
-193 VTVYRTNGTVINLEL
+193 YRSNGSVINLNMTDYL
-208 EEYVIGV
+208 IGV
-215 VGAEMPAS
+215 VSSEMPAS
-223 FSEQALMA
+223 FNLEALKA
-231 QAIIARTY
+231 QSVLARTY

-258 YIDIDQMKNKW
+258 YIDMDQMKNKW

-292 SYNGNYI
+292 NYNGNYI

-337 SYLRTISMP
+337 SYLKAISMP

-357 LNNDSVISI
+357 LNNDSVINI

>member
-1 MITSYEIRKE
+1 MVRNMFDNYIVKNETLYIDLNINYDFGNFKNTKTSFKNELKKFLNSLKINFNKIVLTCSGVIIGSIILTNNNFNNEVSMKYVPNIDTSIPYIAHYDNEEKIDDNISVNSDVNEVKE
-11 NNEEVLYLKL
+11 NVNN
-21 DFSDDF
+21 S
-27 AKFNFKEKTQKL
+27 QI
-39 EEVVREFINKT
+39 IN
-50 KLDFKGTKVAIVI
+50 
-63 GGIVVGTL
+63 
-71 ILKSPIFKI
+71 
-80 ENEENLKLNNNIEVV
+80 
-95 ENIKDLPILE
+95 
-105 NSDYLNET
+105 
-113 IDEKEADNIVSSNI
+113 
-127 NKEEKEEET
+127 
-136 INKNQTEQVENTKN
+136 
-150 VEIENNVE
+150 NNVE
-158 KEQTQIKEEQS
+158 NPVNIEHTNVDNTS
-169 DSSVIEDITKKEEQ
+169 TNNTTNSSVSEI
-183 PSTKEENKTY
+183 
-193 VTVYRTNGTVINLEL
+193 TVYRSNGSVINLNMTDYL
-208 EEYVIGV
+208 IGV
-215 VGAEMPAS
+215 VSSEMPAS
-223 FSEQALMA
+223 FNLEALKA
-231 QAIIARTY
+231 QSVLARTY

-337 SYLRTISMP
+337 SYLRTINMP

-357 LNNDSVISI
+357 LNNNSVISI

-445 YPGTTLTK
+445 YPGATLTK

>member
-1 MITSYEIRKE
+1 MVRNMFDNYIVKNETLYIDLNINYDFGNFKNTKTSFKNELKKFLNSLKINFNKIVLTCSGVIIGSIILTNNNFNNEVSMKYVPNIDTSIPYIAHYDNEEKIDDNIIVNSDVNEVKE
-11 NNEEVLYLKL
+11 NVNN
-21 DFSDDF
+21 S
-27 AKFNFKEKTQKL
+27 QI
-39 EEVVREFINKT
+39 IN
-50 KLDFKGTKVAIVI
+50 
-63 GGIVVGTL
+63 
-71 ILKSPIFKI
+71 
-80 ENEENLKLNNNIEVV
+80 
-95 ENIKDLPILE
+95 
-105 NSDYLNET
+105 
-113 IDEKEADNIVSSNI
+113 
-127 NKEEKEEET
+127 
-136 INKNQTEQVENTKN
+136 
-150 VEIENNVE
+150 NNVE
-158 KEQTQIKEEQS
+158 NPVNIEHTNIDNTS
-169 DSSVIEDITKKEEQ
+169 TNNTTNSSVSEI
-183 PSTKEENKTY
+183 
-193 VTVYRTNGTVINLEL
+193 TVYRSNGSVINLNMTDYL
-208 EEYVIGV
+208 IGV
-215 VGAEMPAS
+215 VSSEMPAS
-223 FSEQALMA
+223 FNLEALKA
-231 QAIIARTY
+231 QSVLARTY

-247 KKLTDTVSTQS
+247 KKLTDTVSTQN

-269 GNSFNT
+269 GNSFNI
-275 YYNKIKNAVENT
+275 YYNKIKNAVQNT

-306 NNGKTESSLDVFGNY
+306 NNGKTESSFDVFGNY

-397 SADFDISISD
+397 SADFDIGISD

-445 YPGTTLTK
+445 YPGATLTK

>member
-1 MITSYEIRKE
+1 MVINMFDNYIVKNETLYIDLNINYDFGNFKNTKTSFKKELKKFLNSLKINFNKIVLTCSGVIIGSIILTNNNFNNEVSMKYVPNIDTSIPYIAHYDNEEKIDDNIIVNSDVNEVKE
-11 NNEEVLYLKL
+11 NVNN
-21 DFSDDF
+21 S
-27 AKFNFKEKTQKL
+27 QI
-39 EEVVREFINKT
+39 INSN
-50 KLDFKGTKVAIVI
+50 V
-63 GGIVVGTL
+63 
-71 ILKSPIFKI
+71 
-80 ENEENLKLNNNIEVV
+80 ENPVNIEHTNV
-95 ENIKDLPILE
+95 
-105 NSDYLNET
+105 
-113 IDEKEADNIVSSNI
+113 DNTSTN
-127 NKEEKEEET
+127 
-136 INKNQTEQVENTKN
+136 NTTN
-150 VEIENNVE
+150 
-158 KEQTQIKEEQS
+158 
-169 DSSVIEDITKKEEQ
+169 SSVSEITA
-183 PSTKEENKTY
+183 
-193 VTVYRTNGTVINLEL
+193 YRSNGSVINLNMTDYL
-208 EEYVIGV
+208 IGV
-215 VGAEMPAS
+215 VSSEMPAS
-223 FSEQALMA
+223 FNLEALKA
-231 QAIIARTY
+231 QSVLARTY

-337 SYLRTISMP
+337 SYLRTINMP

-385 SGKKVRELLGLR
+385 SGKKIRELLNLR

-440 ILSHY
+440 ILAHY

>member
-1 MITSYEIRKE
+1 MFDSYIVKNETLYIDLNINYDFGNFKNTKTSFKKELKEFLNSLKINFNKIVLTCSGIIIGSIILTNNNFNDEVSMKYVPNIDISIPYISHYDNEEKTDDNIIVNNDVNEIKE
-11 NNEEVLYLKL
+11 NV
-21 DFSDDF
+21 
-27 AKFNFKEKTQKL
+27 
-39 EEVVREFINKT
+39 
-50 KLDFKGTKVAIVI
+50 
-63 GGIVVGTL
+63 
-71 ILKSPIFKI
+71 
-80 ENEENLKLNNNIEVV
+80 NISQD
-95 ENIKDLPILE
+95 I
-105 NSDYLNET
+105 S
-113 IDEKEADNIVSSNI
+113 
-127 NKEEKEEET
+127 
-136 INKNQTEQVENTKN
+136 KN
-150 VEIENNVE
+150 VENSVNKEPKIIENTN
-158 KEQTQIKEEQS
+158 S
-169 DSSVIEDITKKEEQ
+169 DNTTNSSMSEITI
-183 PSTKEENKTY
+183 
-193 VTVYRTNGTVINLEL
+193 YRSNGSIINLNMTDYL
-208 EEYVIGV
+208 IGV
-215 VGAEMPAS
+215 VSSEMPAS
-223 FSEQALMA
+223 FNLEALKA
-231 QAIIARTY
+231 QSVLARTY

-269 GNSFNT
+269 ENSFNT

-357 LNNDSVISI
+357 LNNDSVINI

-432 NAGYSYKD
+432 NAGYGYKD